1 MKNLLENTLV
11 YVQARN
17 SRDNSKANPLKG
29 TDFIGTFENDI
40 DQFLISNSND
50 IFVWTPIPD
59 DYIADST
66 ERQNFIFYIR
76 WSDCQGITPLV

>member
-1 MKNLLENTLV
+1 MKNLLDKTMV
-11 YVQARN
+11 YTEARN
-17 SRDNSKANPLKG
+17 SNASNIDNPMRG
-29 TDFIGTFENDI
+29 TDFIGTFTDDI
-40 DQFLISNSND
+40 DQFLVSNFND
-50 IFVWTPIPD
+50 IFSWTPIPD